1 MGSDLKQQGESF
13 HISMHCYLTEIK
25 RIKKENRKMKKK
37 KKKRKVQRKKSNQFV
52 LLDIALLW
60 ECRRIQ

>member
-25 RIKKENRKMKKK
+25 RIKKENRKVK

-52 LLDIALLW
+52 LLGIALLW

>member
-37 KKKRKVQRKKSNQFV
+37 KKRKVQRKKSNQFV

>member
-37 KKKRKVQRKKSNQFV
+37 REKCRGRNQISLYFW
-52 LLDIALLW
+52 I
-60 ECRRIQ
+60 

>member
-37 KKKRKVQRKKSNQFV
+37 KKKEKSAEEEIKSVCTFGYSTV
-52 LLDIALLW
+52 VGM
-60 ECRRIQ
+60 